1 MINIKFD
8 KRSITPYEHLEPLI
22 DFLLENGNELARS
35 YRWGENRTGYFCLLE
50 KPIDFELIERAFLLP
65 PYIRLMREKD
75 AIECDKSW
83 VSVKG
88 SIPKKTM

>member
-1 MINIKFD
+1 MRNIKFD
-8 KRSITPYEHLEPLI
+8 KRSIKPYEHLEPLI
-22 DFLLENGNELARS
+22 DFLIENGNGLARD

-50 KPIDFELIERAFLLP
+50 KPIDFDLIEREFVLP
-65 PYIRLMREKD
+65 PYVRLMKESD

-88 SIPKKTM
+88 NVPKD